1 MVAKNKKI
9 RALAMFSGGL
19 DSILAI
25 KLIQEQE
32 IEVTA
37 INFTTPFFPNDKAIE
52 SASKLGI
59 KLIVVDLSSN
69 KNYLNILK
77 KPKHGYGAGL
87 NPCIDCKIF
96 MLKEA
101 AKVMKKE
108 KFDFIITG
116 EVLDERP
123 MSQTYNNLKIIE
135 AESGL
140 KGKLLRPLSAKVLP
154 ETDIVKKFL
163 VNPNQLLAIHG
174 RQRKEQFGL
183 ALRYNITEYPSPAGG
198 CLLCEKTIK
207 AKLLDLF
214 EYRKISEIDFNE
226 LTLLKIGRHFR
237 VGKTK
242 FIVGRNKEEKEK
254 LFLLKK
260 SKEYLFHI
268 IGASSPVVLLKN
280 EKPKKGEIEIA
291 AKFTAYYSKSPEKN
305 ILIDYWKDEKNK
317 EKISIKLNDSEMENL
332 LKNKIG

>member
-108 KFDFIITG
+108 KFDF
-116 EVLDERP
+116 RR
-123 MSQTYNNLKIIE
+123 
-135 AESGL
+135 GL
-140 KGKLLRPLSAKVLP
+140 
-154 ETDIVKKFL
+154 
-163 VNPNQLLAIHG
+163 
-174 RQRKEQFGL
+174 
-183 ALRYNITEYPSPAGG
+183 
-198 CLLCEKTIK
+198 
-207 AKLLDLF
+207 
-214 EYRKISEIDFNE
+214 
-226 LTLLKIGRHFR
+226 
-237 VGKTK
+237 
-242 FIVGRNKEEKEK
+242 
-254 LFLLKK
+254 
-260 SKEYLFHI
+260 
-268 IGASSPVVLLKN
+268 
-280 EKPKKGEIEIA
+280 
-291 AKFTAYYSKSPEKN
+291 
-305 ILIDYWKDEKNK
+305 
-317 EKISIKLNDSEMENL
+317 
-332 LKNKIG
+332 